1 MAKNKSTIT
10 GGLGLS
16 EDFFGKAQEMVL
28 SKLKAFDTISDAL
41 ESAAEGIRDEEL
53 GESNLKVSDYEKKL
67 ILSGFIMGTIRA
79 SAEVDHKM
87 KELKLLMHLMQMSKK
102 VGEDGKG
109 GAIFGGAI
117 SPGDIPEELR
127 DILGK
132 MIQESR
138 GDDDEDD
145 D

>member
-1 MAKNKSTIT
+1 MAKDKTTIS
-10 GGLGLS
+10 GGLGLGES
-16 EDFFGKAQEMVL
+16 FFEKAQDLVI
-28 SKLKAFDTISDAL
+28 SKLNAFDTISDAL

-53 GESNLKVSDYEKKL
+53 GESNIRVSDYEKKL
-67 ILSGFIMGTIRA
+67 ILSGYIMGSIRA
-79 SAEVDHKM
+79 TADREMEMKKM
-87 KELKLLMHLMQMSKK
+87 KLLMHLMQMSKK
-102 VGEDGKG
+102 VGEDEKG

-117 SPGDIPEELR
+117 SPEDIPEELR